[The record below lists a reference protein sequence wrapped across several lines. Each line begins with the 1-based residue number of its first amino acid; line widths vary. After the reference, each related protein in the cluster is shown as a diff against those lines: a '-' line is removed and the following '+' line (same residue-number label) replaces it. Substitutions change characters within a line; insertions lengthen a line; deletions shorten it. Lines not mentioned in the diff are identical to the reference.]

1 MYKIK
6 EKCMKT
12 IIKIT
17 IGSKVSLVAAREKN
31 KVVSDFL
38 LQRHNLQYFQGIFTS
53 QINDNDI
60 VIISI

>member
-1 MYKIK
+1 
-6 EKCMKT
+6 MKT

-38 LQRHNLQYFQGIFTS
+38 LQRHNLQYLQYFQGIFTS
-53 QINDNDI
+53 KINDNDI